1 MSERRRWLKEQAS
14 LAAERVALA
23 ARVEELEAERDDLWN
38 KLGEAMA
45 EWNTAEARIA
55 RAVAAVA
62 DAEYAPH
69 GSNDAAPWGALRA
82 ILRGEDTPETP

>member
-1 MSERRRWLKEQAS
+1 
-14 LAAERVALA
+14 
-23 ARVEELEAERDDLWN
+23 
-38 KLGEAMA
+38 MA